1 MQNDSL
7 KALQQEN
14 TRLRQ
19 RIADLEEHVKNLSRV
34 ETADRESEQKFL
46 CFFENSWDG
55 LVLIDQHG
63 NIIAWNAGMER
74 ITGLSS
80 SQVTGHA
87 AWDVQFWLETATGK
101 TPAAY
106 NHARGKILRSLQSVQ
121 EPLVEQWFDRFIQ
134 RPDGNNRVVHSLIF
148 PFQTEKKRFVGGIV
162 RDITELQHAQQA
174 LVTNEERYAQ
184 AIRAAKVGIWEWN
197 LQTNQVYL
205 APGLKALLGYREHE
219 LPDSLDTWVSL
230 VYPDD
235 MLAMIAYTHPAI
247 KDEIASYEIEHRM
260 LHKDGSIRWFIAR
273 GSTTIN
279 QQGKAVRLL
288 GTYTDI
294 TELKQKEEALRTNLH
309 FLTTLLDTIPQP
321 VFYQDTRGHFLG
333 CNRLFAQKIIGL
345 PKERI
350 IGRTLAQINSDIST
364 RLESLALRPWK
375 RSVASSGV
383 EMYEQLVQCA
393 DGGQRDF
400 IVSRT
405 TFDDAEGQLAGTVVV
420 MWDMTEYRRTS
431 QELQEAWRAA
441 EAATRAK
448 SEFLANMSHETLTPL
463 NAIIGMSTLLLD
475 TSLDQQQHEYV
486 KTTLQ
491 SSESLLD
498 ILNDVLDYARIQSGR
513 MEIEQHPFDLRV
525 CIEEALDLV
534 ALEAARKQLKLSY
547 TFTPH
552 IPQKVIGDLNR
563 LRQILVNLLSN
574 AVKFTTHGE
583 ITLTIALLNQPTTSE
598 NAQQLASQKT
608 QMLSFVVQ
616 DTGIGIAQKHINR
629 LFQAFS
635 QVDTSVTRKYGGSGL
650 GLAISKRLA
659 EMMGGTIAV
668 ESTEGKGS
676 TFSVT
681 IAVALPQGTPD
692 APPHYKTPPV
702 GEPAIQ
708 SHLMTRENMTAT
720 SVADYAPPA
729 VTSLLRILL
738 VEDNIVNQKVA
749 LRLLERIGYQADVAS
764 NGMEAIEAVRQTRY
778 DVVLMDLQMPDMDGI
793 EATRHIRTLLP
804 AAQQPW
810 IVALTAHAEA
820 DYRDTCL
827 SLGMNDY
834 LTKPIK
840 VEQLVHALRSI
851 QAAEQPAAQQPPPSA
866 CPIRLPAEWQR
877 AVGNTRA
884 EEHAEGK
891 ELPEPHAFTTEQL
904 PATTEEVLDT
914 TVFQQFLAV
923 MGDDQP
929 DVPREMID
937 MFVADA
943 DELLRTMQDAIV
955 NNQPEEC
962 QIAVHSLKSNAA
974 QIGALRLATLC
985 KELEQ
990 MTHTDTLDQTSERI
1004 QQIAKEYEK
1013 VRQLLLTLRQAPTC
1027 LRGIGSH
1034 SKTE

>member
-19 RIADLEEHVKNLSRV
+19 RIADLEENVKNLSRV
-34 ETADRESEQKFL
+34 ETTGRESEQKFL

-63 NIIAWNAGMER
+63 HIIAWNAGMER
-74 ITGLSS
+74 ITGLSR
-80 SQVTGHA
+80 SQVTGLA

-106 NHARGKILRSLQSVQ
+106 ELARRKILRSLQNVH
-121 EPLVEQWFDRFIQ
+121 EPLIEQWFDRFIQ

-148 PFQTEKKRFVGGIV
+148 PFQTEKKRFIGGIV
-162 RDITELQHAQQA
+162 RDISELQHAQQA
-174 LVTNEERYAQ
+174 LLTSEERYAQ

-197 LQTNQVYL
+197 LQTNEVYL
-205 APGLKALLGYREHE
+205 APSLKALLGYREHE

-260 LHKDGSIRWFIAR
+260 QHKDGSIRWFIAR
-273 GSTTIN
+273 GSTTAN

-333 CNRLFAQKIIGL
+333 CNRLFAQKIVGL

-350 IGRTLAQINSDIST
+350 IGRTLAQINPDIST
-364 RLESLALRPWK
+364 RLQTLSLRPWK

-383 EMYEQLVQCA
+383 EMYEQFVQCA
-393 DGGQRDF
+393 DGGERDF

-405 TFDDAEGQLAGTVVV
+405 TFEDADGQTAGTVVV

-431 QELQEAWRAA
+431 QELQDAWRAA

-491 SSESLLD
+491 SSEALLD

-547 TFTPH
+547 AFNPHTPR
-552 IPQKVIGDLNR
+552 QVIGDLSR
-563 LRQILVNLLSN
+563 LRQILVNLLGN
-574 AVKFTTHGE
+574 AVKFTHHGE
-583 ITLTIALLNQPTTSE
+583 ITLTITPLNEPATSDDG
-598 NAQQLASQKT
+598 QQLANQKT
-608 QMLSFVVQ
+608 QMLSFAVQ
-616 DTGIGIAQKHINR
+616 DTGIGIAQKHISR

-659 EMMGGTIAV
+659 EMMGGTIAI
-668 ESTEGKGS
+668 ESEEGKGS
-676 TFSVT
+676 TFSVN
-681 IAVALPQGTPD
+681 IVVALPHDTPD

-720 SVADYAPPA
+720 SVADYASPA
-729 VTSLLRILL
+729 MSCLLRILL

-749 LRLLERIGYQADVAS
+749 LRLLERIGHQADIAS
-764 NGMEAIEAVRQTRY
+764 NGIEAIEAVRQTRY
-778 DVVLMDLQMPDMDGI
+778 DVVLMDLQMPDLDGI
-793 EATRHIRTLLP
+793 EATRRIRTLLP
-804 AAQQPW
+804 TEQQPW

-820 DYRDTCL
+820 DYRDKCL

-851 QAAEQPAAQQPPPSA
+851 QAAEQPAAQQPLPSA

-884 EEHAEGK
+884 EQHTEGK
-891 ELPEPHAFTTEQL
+891 ELPEPHVFTTEQL

-943 DELLRTMQDAIV
+943 DELLRTMQDAIA
-955 NNQPEEC
+955 NNQPEER
-962 QIAVHSLKSNAA
+962 QRAVHSLKSNAA

-990 MTHTDTLDQTSERI
+990 MTNTDTDTTDQTSKRI
-1004 QQIAKEYEK
+1004 QHIAKEYEN
-1013 VRQLLLTLRQAPTC
+1013 VRHILLAMRQDTKFPH
-1027 LRGIGSH
+1027 GI
-1034 SKTE
+1034 TPRR